1 MRDEQSRMHLINLT
15 TSEAERQQIRFGLD
29 FISNNNNHNNS
40 SAFERAPR
48 IPLITTIL
56 CCLIMS
62 VLYVSSLYIWRDKH
76 NRDHPTT
83 VKRRFLS
90 VTMVMLFTPLFVYK
104 FSSEELLQEVQLN
117 ELLGL
122 RLPGLLMAITIPT
135 LLTFLLFL
143 GPICVQ
149 VYTSSISAIFETG
162 KEIQFLINTAFF
174 SFHWR
179 IFCFSFLL

>member
-1 MRDEQSRMHLINLT
+1 MFVSEMDNHNNIRMHLINIT
-15 TSEAERQQIRFGLD
+15 TGDVNHRINVINR
-29 FISNNNNHNNS
+29 SNIS
-40 SAFERAPR
+40 SAFERAPSV
-48 IPLITTIL
+48 PLITTIF

-62 VLYVSSLYIWRDKH
+62 VMYVSSLYIWRDKH

-104 FSSEELLQEVQLN
+104 VSSEELLQEVQLN

-149 VYTSSISAIFETG
+149 IYTSSLSAIFESG
-162 KEIQFLINTAFF
+162 KN
-174 SFHWR
+174 W
-179 IFCFSFLL
+179 